1 MAIDLDKVLETTIKL
16 RGKCIDIDR
25 LVDYARSDTVMDI
38 GGVTKTITAAD
49 KTKLLA
55 EYEKIKAEMPDIYA
69 EFP

>member
-49 KTKLLA
+49 KVFKTL
-55 EYEKIKAEMPDIYA
+55 
-69 EFP
+69 